1 MAEEQQNETT
11 ETTDTQQG
19 EGSGEELTAQ
29 EIADM
34 AKEMGITTGQLKGR
48 LEASRKWEERAKK
61 APDPDEVQRLRDAA
75 QRLDEI
81 EDAKK
86 SEQERLQEQLEA
98 AKAEGTQASAR
109 LERLDVALDKA
120 PDGMPLAK
128 VRKLADR
135 LTGTNREELE
145 ADADELF
152 ADFAPA
158 EPEPG
163 TGNGRPKERL
173 KPGASNAD
181 SEDQL
186 DPKKIA
192 DAVRGSGF

>member
-1 MAEEQQNETT
+1 MSKIIGYLHSGAPVFAISGGAEDDPEPEP
-11 ETTDTQQG
+11 DT
-19 EGSGEELTAQ
+19 GEETEPEPEPDKDLEA
-29 EIADM
+29 EIAKW
-34 AKEMGITTGQLKGR
+34 KEM
-48 LEASRKWEERAKK
+48 ARKHEDRAKK
-61 APDPDEVQRLRDAA
+61 NAEAA
-75 QRLDEI
+75 EKLAEI

-86 SEQERLQEQLEA
+86 SEQERLQEQLDA

-120 PDGMPLAK
+120 PDGMSLAK

-135 LTGTNREELE
+135 LTGSTREELE

-158 EPEPG
+158 EPEPD
-163 TGNGRPKERL
+163 TGRGRPKERL

-181 SEDQL
+181 
-186 DPKKIA
+186 DPDADPQEIA
-192 DAVRGSGF
+192 NRIMSRSRI